1 MKINKNHKVKGKK
14 IMNKARYTMTIGYI
28 VEKYD
33 IFDFDYT
40 PVGVSKER
48 LEKAFID
55 YYAYREIAFE
65 TYEQWKLKFTLL
77 WQEMILK
84 YNTLF
89 SKIVDAYTTYK
100 STTTSVTNTQGKNK
114 SENKH
119 IPTPITNQVSDEA
132 VPSAF
137 TLGEGESEATGE
149 MESVNKKQTKSDVEM
164 IGEYIKTYQTVI
176 IMFLKEFNKLMFKRY

>member
-1 MKINKNHKVKGKK
+1 MKINKNHKVKEKK
-14 IMNKARYTMTIGYI
+14 MMNKARYTMTIGDI

-40 PVGVSKER
+40 PTGVSKER
-48 LEKAFID
+48 LEKAFVD
-55 YYAYREIAFE
+55 MYAYREIAFE

-84 YNTLF
+84 YNPLF
-89 SKIVDAYTTYK
+89 SKTVDAYTTYM
-100 STTTSVTNTQGKNK
+100 STTTGISRSQGKNK

-119 IPTPITNQVSDEA
+119 MPTPITNQVNDEA

-137 TLGEGESEATGE
+137 TIGEGESEATGE
-149 MESVNKKQTKSDVEM
+149 VESVNKKQTKSDVEM
-164 IGEYIKTYQTVI
+164 IGEYIKTYQTVV

>member
-1 MKINKNHKVKGKK
+1 MKKHNVHKTKENK
-14 IMNKARYTMTIGYI
+14 IMSNARYTMTIGGI
-28 VEKYD
+28 VKDYD

-48 LEKAFID
+48 LEKAFVD
-55 YYAYREIAFE
+55 MYAYREIAFE

-84 YNTLF
+84 YNPLF
-89 SKIVDAYTTYK
+89 SKTVDAYTTYM
-100 STTTSVTNTQGKNK
+100 STTTGISKSLGKNK
-114 SENKH
+114 SENRH
-119 IPTPITNQVSDEA
+119 MPTPITNQVNDEA

-137 TLGEGESEATGE
+137 TIGEGESEATGE
-149 MESVNKKQTKSDVEM
+149 VESVNKKQTKSDVEM
-164 IGEYIKTYQTVI
+164 IGEYVKTYQTIV

>member
-1 MKINKNHKVKGKK
+1 MS
-14 IMNKARYTMTIGYI
+14 KARYTMTIADI

-48 LEKAFID
+48 LEKAFVD
-55 YYAYREIAFE
+55 MYAYREIAFE
-65 TYEQWKLKFTLL
+65 TYEQWKLKFVLL

-84 YNTLF
+84 YNPLF

-100 STTTSVTNTQGKNK
+100 STTTGISRSQGKNK

-119 IPTPITNQVSDEA
+119 MPTPITNQVSDEA

-137 TLGEGESEATGE
+137 TIGEGESEATGE

-164 IGEYIKTYQTVI
+164 IGEYIKTYQTVV

>member
-1 MKINKNHKVKGKK
+1 MKEKRT
-14 IMNKARYTMTIGYI
+14 MSKARYTMTIADIYDGW
-28 VEKYD
+28 D
-33 IFDFDYT
+33 IFHFDYPT

-48 LEKAFID
+48 LEKAFLTH
-55 YYAYREIAFE
+55 YAYREIAFE
-65 TYEQWKLKFTLL
+65 TFEQWWPKFKLL

-84 YNTLF
+84 YNPLF

-100 STTTSVTNTQGKNK
+100 STTTSISNTQGRNK

-119 IPTPITNQVSDEA
+119 MPTPITNQVSDEA

-137 TLGEGESEATGE
+137 TIGEGESEATGE

-164 IGEYIKTYQTVI
+164 IAEYIKTYQTVV

>member
-1 MKINKNHKVKGKK
+1 MKINKNHKVKEKK
-14 IMNKARYTMTIGYI
+14 TMSKARYTMTISEI

-48 LEKAFID
+48 LEKAFVD
-55 YYAYREIAFE
+55 MYAYREIAFE

-84 YNTLF
+84 YNPLF

-100 STTTSVTNTQGKNK
+100 STTTSVSNTQGRNK

-119 IPTPITNQVSDEA
+119 MPTPITNQVSDEA

-137 TLGEGESEATGE
+137 TIGEGESEATGE

-164 IGEYIKTYQTVI
+164 IGEYIKTYQTVV